1 MPYLDTRHKK
11 KSFTLTTFL
20 LSVLLLILFY
30 IGLTYMDPPIENGI
44 SINFGTTD
52 FGSGNVQPKERIQSE
67 PMDTPPVEPVEQVV
81 EEEVAEEEV
90 IEEEVVEEEEIEKE
104 KIEEES
110 EAEKAAAERLLTQ
123 EKEEALKIKK
133 AEETKRKAEEA
144 KKAAEKKAEDA
155 KKKAEAAEREK
166 KAEAARIAQ
175 QKRDAEE
182 KARKEQEAKKKKL
195 DELMG
200 GLNKSDG
207 TASGSEGDDNRAGDK
222 GSPDGD
228 PYATSYYGSPGSGS
242 GTGGYG
248 LNGRSLASKGKV
260 KQDCNEEGRVV
271 VKIIVDRN
279 GNVVSAQPGV
289 KGTTNNSPC
298 LLEPAKETA
307 FKHRW
312 NQDSNAP
319 SQQVG
324 FVVVNFKLGE

>member
-20 LSVLLLILFY
+20 LSVLLLVLFY

-52 FGSGNVQPKERIQSE
+52 FGSGNVQPKERIRSE
-67 PMDTPPVEPVEQVV
+67 PRETPPVEPVKQEEEVV
-81 EEEVAEEEV
+81 EEVV
-90 IEEEVVEEEEIEKE
+90 EEEVVEEEVPEEPEAKE
-104 KIEEES
+104 AP
-110 EAEKAAAERLLTQ
+110 AENVLTK
-123 EKEEALKIKK
+123 EDEEAIKIKK
-133 AEETKRKAEEA
+133 AEAEKKRVEDAKKAAQKKAEEA
-144 KKAAEKKAEDA
+144 ER
-155 KKKAEAAEREK
+155 KKKAEAARV
-166 KAEAARIAQ
+166 AQ
-175 QKRDAEE
+175 QKKEAEE
-182 KARKEQEAKKKKL
+182 KARREQEAKKKRL

-207 TASGSEGDDNRAGDK
+207 TATGSEGDDSRAGDK

-260 KQDCNEEGRVV
+260 KQECNEEGRVV
-271 VKIIVDRN
+271 VKIVVDRN

-298 LLEPAKETA
+298 LLDPAKKTA
-307 FKHRW
+307 FKHKW

>member
-1 MPYLDTRHKK
+1 MPYLDTKHKK

-30 IGLTYMDPPIENGI
+30 IGMTYMDPPIENGI
-44 SINFGTTD
+44 SVNFGTTD
-52 FGSGNVQPKERIQSE
+52 FGSGNVQPKEKIRSE
-67 PMDTPPVEPVEQVV
+67 PMETPPVEPVQQ
-81 EEEVAEEEV
+81 EEV
-90 IEEEVVEEEEIEKE
+90 IEETVEEEVVEEEVPEEVPEEEPDE
-104 KIEEES
+104 KIAEEAP
-110 EAEKAAAERLLTQ
+110 AEKVLTR
-123 EKEEALKIKK
+123 EDEEAIKIKK
-133 AEETKRKAEEA
+133 AEEEKRKADEAKRKAENKAKAEA
-144 KKAAEKKAEDA
+144 DRKKAEV
-155 KKKAEAAEREK
+155 ERK
-166 KAEAARIAQ
+166 KAEAARVAQ

-182 KARKEQEAKKKKL
+182 KARKEQEAKRKKL
-195 DELMG
+195 DEMMG

-207 TASGSEGDDNRAGDK
+207 TASGSEGDDGRAGDK

-260 KQDCNEEGRVV
+260 KQECNEEGRVV
-271 VKIIVDRN
+271 VKIVVDRN

-298 LLEPAKETA
+298 LLDPAKKTA

-312 NQDSNAP
+312 NQDTNAP